1 MMEVKNKKGAR
12 MDKEQEIK
20 KYKEQ
25 AEKLIAAYLQCLG
38 VVQYLEA
45 ADGKKEDIKKKDK

>member
-1 MMEVKNKKGAR
+1 

-25 AEKLIAAYLQCLG
+25 ADKLKAAYLQCLG

-45 ADGKKEDIKKKDK
+45 SKDEKKEDVKKKG

>member
-1 MMEVKNKKGAR
+1 
-12 MDKEQEIK
+12 MDKEKEIN

-25 AEKLIAAYLQCLG
+25 AEKLKAAYLQCLG

-45 ADGKKEDIKKKDK
+45 GENKEEDAKKKDK

>member
-1 MMEVKNKKGAR
+1 

-25 AEKLIAAYLQCLG
+25 AEKLKSAYLQCLG

-45 ADGKKEDIKKKDK
+45 SKDEKKEDVKKKDK